1 LLREDS
7 IYKYNIAMGYIENE
21 ASCVRVP
28 ESIFGL
34 GYTSDGL

>member
-1 LLREDS
+1 
-7 IYKYNIAMGYIENE
+7 MGYIENE